1 MAWMSLHLSELGLPV
16 VEGYQLQRRVSRRA
30 KYLRLEV
37 RHPQTVVLT
46 VPASCSAKAAD
57 QFLDQHR
64 EWLQH
69 ELGKLK
75 ARTATLPRLNEP
87 SWDGADQLRI
97 RDRLLSLQHVPARLR
112 RPELRLS
119 ETRAELFAPASWRE
133 HPQRLTAALKRE
145 LREEARLRAEHW
157 LALEIPRCGHKPTAL
172 RIGDQRSLWGSCAAD
187 GRLSFNWRLLMA
199 PDPVF
204 RYVVIH
210 ELCHLQH
217 RNHSRQ
223 YWSMVGQLMPD
234 YAEHRAWLRDRG
246 HELQYMLPPTP

>member
-1 MAWMSLHLSELGLPV
+1 MFPHLSAGKPPV
-16 VEGYQLQRRVSRRA
+16 PEGYQLLRRVSRRA

-46 VPASCSAKAAD
+46 VPHACSADAAE
-57 QFLDQHR
+57 QFLDQHQ
-64 EWLQH
+64 EWLQR
-69 ELGKLK
+69 ELDKLRT
-75 ARTATLPRLNEP
+75 RTAALPRLSEP
-87 SWDGADQLRI
+87 DWNGTDQLRI
-97 RDRLLSLQHVPARLR
+97 RDRLLSLHHVPARGR

-119 ETRAELFAPASWRE
+119 ESRAELLAPAAWRQQ
-133 HPQRLTAALKRE
+133 PQRLTAALKRE

-157 LALEIPRCGHKPTAL
+157 LALEIPRCGFKPTAL

-199 PDPVF
+199 PDAVF

-223 YWSMVGQLMPD
+223 YWSMVGRLMPD

>member
-1 MAWMSLHLSELGLPV
+1 MAPQPNGGVFMADD
-16 VEGYQLQRRVSRRA
+16 YQLLRRVSQRA
-30 KYLRLEV
+30 RYLRLEV

-46 VPASCSAKAAD
+46 VPRGCSPDAAD

-64 EWLQH
+64 AWLQT
-69 ELGKLK
+69 ELAQLRAK
-75 ARTATLPRLNEP
+75 TAALPRLTTP
-87 SWDGADQLRI
+87 AWDGRDQLRI
-97 RDRLLSLQHVPARLR
+97 RDRLLSLRHVPARLR
-112 RPELRLS
+112 RPELRLGDAW
-119 ETRAELFAPASWRE
+119 AELFAPAVWAQKPE
-133 HPQRLTAALKRE
+133 RLTAALKRE
-145 LREEARLRAEHW
+145 LREEARLRAEYW
-157 LALEIPRCGHKPTAL
+157 LAQEIPRCGNKPTAL

-199 PDPVF
+199 PDAVF

-223 YWSMVGQLMPD
+223 YWSLVGRLMPD

>member
-1 MAWMSLHLSELGLPV
+1 MRLHLSDGDSLMAEA
-16 VEGYQLQRRVSRRA
+16 YQLLRRVSRRA

-46 VPASCSAKAAD
+46 VPASCSATAAD
-57 QFLDQHR
+57 QFLDQHQQWLR
-64 EWLQH
+64 E
-69 ELGKLK
+69 ELGKLR
-75 ARTATLPRLNEP
+75 ARTAALPRLSEP
-87 SWDGADQLRI
+87 GWNGADQIRI
-97 RDRLLSLQHVPARLR
+97 RDRLLSLHHVPARLR
-112 RPELRLS
+112 RPELRLG
-119 ETRAELFAPASWRE
+119 ETHAELFAPAAWRE
-133 HPQRLTAALKRE
+133 QPQRLTAALKRE
-145 LREEARLRAEHW
+145 LREEARLRAEYW
-157 LALEIPRCGHKPTAL
+157 LAREIPRCGHKPTAL

-223 YWSMVGQLMPD
+223 YWSLVGRLMPD